1 MKTTVF
7 TLLTAFVLSTTTVIA
22 QPRTGRSQYQNN
34 SGRQAYTERGI
45 NHRGNVARDDMYG
58 VAPRQNHY
66 YGHRPAQP
74 HHAGGYRDPYRGGRS
89 VVVVNHP
96 PRVVEHV
103 VYGAPVPPPPPV
115 PVPAPCPPPPPHHV
129 HVSPAGVI
137 AGAVIGTVIGAILTH

>member
-22 QPRTGRSQYQNN
+22 QPRTGRTQYHN
-34 SGRQAYTERGI
+34 SGSRQTYTERGI
-45 NHRGNVARDDMYG
+45 NNRGNVGRDDMYG
-58 VAPRQNHY
+58 VASGQNRHFDNR
-66 YGHRPAQP
+66 HSQP
-74 HHAGGYRDPYRGGRS
+74 NRGGGYREPYRGGRD
-89 VVVVNHP
+89 VVVVHQP

-129 HVSPAGVI
+129 HVSPAGIV
-137 AGAVIGTVIGAILTH
+137 AGAVIGTVIGAILSH